1 MLRITFT
8 RLARLQYIE
17 KRAREV
23 GTKPESLRLLHR
35 ESESLLLPTRKLVTT
50 TIVQVADVLMDY
62 PCIRSVNAIECREG
76 AGRRTINNFQK

>member
-23 GTKPESLRLLHR
+23 GTKPESLLL
-35 ESESLLLPTRKLVTT
+35 
-50 TIVQVADVLMDY
+50 QVADVLMDY